1 MHRVCG
7 TDRWDGATDLAETT
21 PSNWRGGDWRV
32 STADGLGLGGNSG
45 RRRSSK
51 GLAGAQSASQL
62 YANNHFRSSLR
73 MYPHSGGDI
82 RSQQDMLLDNAT
94 GNVSI
99 LRDPVFT
106 EPVHEITVAACPSA
120 AVAPPSRSG
129 SVEADETERAR
140 AFAAVQRLAGMVG
153 PGATPRP
160 T

>member
-1 MHRVCG
+1 MCG

-45 RRRSSK
+45 QRRSSK
-51 GLAGAQSASQL
+51 GIAGAQSASQL

-106 EPVHEITVAACPSA
+106 EPVHEITANRAFFRSLRDYGREEEEGRGGWAGSSA
-120 AVAPPSRSG
+120 ARSRS
-129 SVEADETERAR
+129 EHA
-140 AFAAVQRLAGMVG
+140 
-153 PGATPRP
+153 PIW
-160 T
+160 